1 MMVPDTQ
8 MLVVRPSVCTNMLR
22 VLSFVTSA
30 AAVSV
35 VCDAPAAVVVNGCH
49 WDCCDRHAC
58 VRVIDIVDM
67 RLFATC
73 SRAQT
78 RL

>member
-49 WDCCDRHAC
+49 WDYCDRHAC